1 MMNFKKIQK
10 CYNRRQNKTKQKMPS
25 CYGLQKIRGNLL
37 KKRKGLL
44 PSKLPLVAGVVCDL
58 GSVLLAGWSLSSG
71 PDRIIASN
79 YMVDYQLL
87 VSMGEHVCMCAFA
100 AH

>member
-1 MMNFKKIQK
+1 
-10 CYNRRQNKTKQKMPS
+10 MPS
-25 CYGLQKIRGNLL
+25 FYCLE

-44 PSKLPLVAGVVCDL
+44 LPPLKLPLVVRVACDL
-58 GSVLLAGWSLSSG
+58 DSVLPAGWSLSSG

-87 VSMGEHVCMCAFA
+87 VSMGEHVCMCA
-100 AH
+100 

>member
-1 MMNFKKIQK
+1 MP
-10 CYNRRQNKTKQKMPS
+10 YSYHLEKT
-25 CYGLQKIRGNLL
+25 GGNLL
-37 KKRKGLL
+37 KKRRGVLPPPTLL
-44 PSKLPLVAGVVCDL
+44 PAAGVGRDL

-87 VSMGEHVCMCAFA
+87 VSTGEHVCVCA
-100 AH
+100 

>member
-1 MMNFKKIQK
+1 MTTEGKKK
-10 CYNRRQNKTKQKMPS
+10 KL
-25 CYGLQKIRGNLL
+25 LQSYRLEKIRGNLL
-37 KKRKGLL
+37 RKRRGIL
-44 PSKLPLVAGVVCDL
+44 PPPKVPPVAGVGCDL

-87 VSMGEHVCMCAFA
+87 VSLGEHVCMCA
-100 AH
+100 

>member
-1 MMNFKKIQK
+1 
-10 CYNRRQNKTKQKMPS
+10 MPS
-25 CYGLQKIRGNLL
+25 FYCLEKIGGNLL
-37 KKRKGLL
+37 KEEKGLL
-44 PSKLPLVAGVVCDL
+44 PPSKLPLVAGVACDL

-87 VSMGEHVCMCAFA
+87 VSMGEHVCMCA
-100 AH
+100 

>member
-1 MMNFKKIQK
+1 
-10 CYNRRQNKTKQKMPS
+10 MPYS
-25 CYGLQKIRGNLL
+25 YCLEEIGGSLL
-37 KKRKGLL
+37 KKKWGIPPPPQL
-44 PSKLPLVAGVVCDL
+44 PPVAGVGCDL

-87 VSMGEHVCMCAFA
+87 VSMGEHVCMCA
-100 AH
+100 